1 MQTQLPQAFRTTP
14 EGREA
19 EAILR
24 ACVHCGFCTATC
36 PTYRLLGDERDSPRG
51 RIYLIKQLLEGAPV
65 SRITQTHL
73 DRCLTCRSCETTC
86 PSGVRYARLLEIG
99 RLEVERRVRRPPH
112 QVLARW
118 AVRRVVPRPRRLR
131 RFLGLARL
139 ARPLLP
145 GGLRRQLPQRN
156 EPPPDWPEPCHAR
169 RMLILE
175 GCAQAV
181 LTPQVNA
188 ALARILDALGI
199 ALVRVAGAGCCGA
212 LSQHLAAA
220 DEAHAWMRRNIDAW
234 WPEIEAGAEAV
245 VVSASGCGVT
255 VKEYGEQLAGDEAYA
270 ERASRVAELARDPV
284 EILEKEPLETI
295 AWRPTAEPLVF
306 HPPCTL
312 QHGQRLAGRVEALL
326 DRLGFDRRPVAD
338 RHLCCGAAG
347 SHAVLQPRLANR
359 LRAERLAALQASAPA
374 QIATANV
381 GCQHHLAA
389 AAGVPVRHWLE
400 VLAEALPHD
409 S

>member
-1 MQTQLPQAFRTTP
+1 MQTHLPETFRTTP

-36 PTYRLLGDERDSPRG
+36 PTYRLLGDERDGPRG
-51 RIYLIKQLLEGAPV
+51 RIYLIKQVLEGAPV

-99 RLEVERRVRRPPH
+99 RLAVERRVRRPLR
-112 QVLARW
+112 QSLARW
-118 AVRRVVPRPRRLR
+118 AVRQVVPRPWRLR
-131 RFLGLARL
+131 RLLGPARL
-139 ARPLLP
+139 VRPLLP
-145 GGLRRQLPQRN
+145 AGLRRRVPERSA
-156 EPPPDWPEPCHAR
+156 PPAWPEPRHAR
-169 RMLILE
+169 RMLVLE
-175 GCAQAV
+175 GCAQSV

-199 ALVRVAGAGCCGA
+199 SLVRVAGAGCCGA
-212 LSQHLAAA
+212 LSQHLAAP
-220 DEAHAWMRRNIDAW
+220 DEARAWMRRNIDAW

-255 VKEYGEQLAGDEAYA
+255 VKEYGEQLADDPAYA
-270 ERASRVAELARDPV
+270 DRARRVAELARDPV
-284 EILEKEPLETI
+284 EILEKEALDAI
-295 AWRPTAEPLVF
+295 DWRPPAAPLAF

-312 QHGQRLAGRVEALL
+312 QHGQRLAGRVESLL
-326 DRLGFDRRPVAD
+326 DRLGFNRVPVPDA
-338 RHLCCGAAG
+338 HLCCGAAG
-347 SHAVLQPRLANR
+347 SHALLQPRLAAR
-359 LRAERLAALQASAPA
+359 LRAERLAALESNAPA
-374 QIATANV
+374 LIATANV
-381 GCQHHLAA
+381 GCQHHLAG

-400 VLAEALPHD
+400 VLAAALPPQ
-409 S
+409 